1 MEEREPHI
9 NSTGGKKKTGSG
21 KDPAVQKDRGCCCP
35 IAALLVLPSQKKAS
49 AGASIPLQDKEEVSV
64 LNPPWTDPI
73 SCGAFNTAE
82 GAGVMLGQETDVR
95 LGAELIY
102 NGRAY
107 ACFCFLG

>member
-9 NSTGGKKKTGSG
+9 NPTGGKKKSGSG
-21 KDPAVQKDRGCCCP
+21 KDPAVQKDHGPCCP
-35 IAALLVLPSQKKAS
+35 IAALLILPSQKKAS
-49 AGASIPLQDKEEVSV
+49 AGASIPLQDKEEGKA

-73 SCGAFNTAE
+73 SRGASSTAE
-82 GAGVMLGQETDVR
+82 GAEGMLGQETDVR

-102 NGRAY
+102 NGRAC